1 GAARATPPEDAVTTM
16 VRRAH
21 AYPQAVV
28 TAGDVVDTE
37 VITAPATIT
46 VADALRLARRRRA
59 RVLGCGAHDHVLTD
73 DLARAES
80 LGLGELPARDVAR
93 ALPVVAARTP
103 ELAVRRH
110 LLEGAAAVIVAGKG
124 AVARAATPRT
134 VAVRARLERA
144 LSPDT
149 RALLVEVARA
159 AAAQGAR

>member
-1 GAARATPPEDAVTTM
+1 SVHAASTNGVHDPRRRHVPGTPCAARRSLPEDAVTTM

-134 VAVRARLERA
+134 VAVRARL
-144 LSPDT
+144 
-149 RALLVEVARA
+149 
-159 AAAQGAR
+159 